1 MKVFDYQKT
10 NHILETWCVL
20 CTSLVLHD
28 TVFRINCASVDWD
41 NQQYT
46 YIYTGVAGSKD
57 RKYEKHQTK
66 MLLRSQLWDCLV
78 LQNQPLNI
86 EVSIRKHHSECWVK
100 ASPKIGHVENDA
112 KLTGKSVAICRFY
125 LLADWSYF

>member
-1 MKVFDYQKT
+1 MKVDDYQKT

-20 CTSLVLHD
+20 WTSIVLHD

-41 NQQYT
+41 TQQYN

-57 RKYEKHQTK
+57 SKYEKHQTK
-66 MLLRSQLWDCLV
+66 MLLRSKLWDCLV

-86 EVSIRKHHSECWVK
+86 EVSIRKRHSGCELK
-100 ASPKIGHVENDA
+100 
-112 KLTGKSVAICRFY
+112 Y
-125 LLADWSYF
+125 LPR